1 MVRYFI
7 IIIEFSAFTLASQ
20 LCLAEKIPFE
30 RLVHGANLSRNQ
42 IKTAELRFLISQ
54 EFPESPEDIEKRIQ
68 DRIHENK
75 EILKRLKTEGEEE
88 VQRFLK
94 IIRRSSGARY
104 YFDGLNVAFQRFD
117 DDPIGAPEIY
127 QYKLTKID
135 RREIDDLYDEAEG
148 AIRYGG
154 HFQMNSYDGKI
165 QAYEYLEA
173 GVSESVSF
181 SMRDKYAGFSYYY
194 FFGRPQYRILPN
206 AKFVGRATVGT
217 ADCYILEYRVKE
229 KKVPSD
235 LLIKVWIN
243 PQKQF
248 CIRKEIIEQ
257 TFAGNEN
264 IATWEMLYDDFRRY
278 GEIWFP
284 HTIRKKHEKNG
295 KIVYIDDIIVKDA
308 QFNPNFPANFFQVD
322 PQVYIDRGSRITPGS
337 EIRTSNFERSP
348 AHKLPE
354 EMTESQA
361 APDLLLLTCGPNSL
375 LRVCELLR
383 VKAEFDE
390 LSQLS
395 RFDPTQGT
403 TLLGLRDAAKYKGL
417 NPKGIKT
424 NLRSL
429 KKNKLPMPA
438 IAYVKGNHFLVF
450 EEVVS
455 DGVRISDSA
464 NKYDHHL
471 TFKELSEIWSGELL
485 IFDYQP
491 EQIKQEPIPLALVE
505 AGFYDFGEALGGDE
519 VRHTFKLKNI
529 GQKPLKITKVDE
541 SCACTATL
549 ISKDE
554 IPPGAFGIIEAVLK
568 VPSENR
574 QVEESI
580 NVYTNDPTQNRV
592 TLIFKGTAYVPI
604 TTFPPRLL
612 IGSVQSKTGVTKSL
626 TIHRKSNTQIL
637 GVRTDSSHLR
647 TTIVSAKADPIMRIE
662 VALLESAPV
671 GQFVQNILVDYRYE
685 GKKTTHKVM
694 IFGEIL
700 GAFAVSPNQFF
711 FGLVKDK
718 QAVSKTVAISSV
730 DKHSFK
736 IVSVESNLAYVT
748 TKISPRSDGIGFQL
762 TATVQSEAPAG
773 PLSSEILV
781 KTDSTVQPMI
791 QIPFSG
797 IISN

>member
-1 MVRYFI
+1 MVRYFF

-54 EFPESPEDIEKRIQ
+54 EFPESQEDVEKRIEDSIQ
-68 DRIHENK
+68 ENK
-75 EILKRLKTEGEEE
+75 ENLRQLRTVGEEE

-94 IIRRSSGARY
+94 FIRRSSGARY
-104 YFDGLNVAFQRFD
+104 YVDELNVAFQRFD
-117 DDPIGAPEIY
+117 VDPIGLPEIY

-135 RREIDDLYDEAEG
+135 RREIDDLYDEAED

-154 HFQMNSYDGKI
+154 HFEMNSYDGKI
-165 QAYEYLEA
+165 QAYEYLDA

-181 SMRDKYAGFSYYY
+181 SMRDKHAGFSYYY

-206 AKFVGRATVGT
+206 ATFVGRADIGT
-217 ADCYILEYRVKE
+217 ADCYMLEYRVKE
-229 KKVPSD
+229 KKGFSD
-235 LLIKVWIN
+235 LAIKVWID

-257 TFAGNEN
+257 TFVGNEN
-264 IATWEMLYDDFRRY
+264 IAIWEMLYDDFRKY

-284 HTIRKKHEKNG
+284 NTIRKKHEKNG
-295 KIVYIDDIIVKDA
+295 KIVYINDIIVKDA
-308 QFNPNFPANFFQVD
+308 QFNLNFPANFFQVD
-322 PQVYIDRGSRITPGS
+322 PQVYIDRGSRIMPGS
-337 EIRTSNFERSP
+337 EIRTSNFERFP
-348 AHKLPE
+348 AHKLSE
-354 EMTESQA
+354 EMTETQA
-361 APDLLLLTCGPNSL
+361 ASNLLLLTCGPNSL

-424 NLRSL
+424 NLKSL

-455 DGVRISDSA
+455 DGVLISDSA

-471 TFKELSEIWSGELL
+471 PFKELSEIWSGELL
-485 IFDYQP
+485 IFDYQQ
-491 EQIKQEPIPLALVE
+491 EEIKQEPIPLAMAE

-519 VRHTFKLKNI
+519 IRHTFKLKNI
-529 GQKPLKITKVDE
+529 GKKPLKITEIDE

-549 ISKDE
+549 ISNDE
-554 IPPGAFGIIEAVLK
+554 IPPGASGIIETVLK
-568 VPSENR
+568 IPSENR

-580 NVYTNDPTQNRV
+580 NVYTNDPTQSKIRF
-592 TLIFKGTAYVPI
+592 LLKGTAFVPI
-604 TTFPPRLL
+604 TTFPPRVL
-612 IGSVQSKTGVTKSL
+612 IGSIHSKSLVTKSL
-626 TIHRKSNTQIL
+626 TIHRKGNTQIL
-637 GVRTDSSHLR
+637 RVRTDSNHLLAS
-647 TTIVSAKADPIMRIE
+647 VDSAKDDPIIRVKIT
-662 VALLESAPV
+662 LLESTPV
-671 GQFVQNILVDYRYE
+671 GQFVQNLLVDYQYE
-685 GKKTTHKVM
+685 GKRTTHKVM
-694 IFGEIL
+694 VFGEIL
-700 GAFAVSPNQFF
+700 GAFTVSPNQFF
-711 FGLVKDK
+711 FGLVKEK
-718 QAVSKTVAISSV
+718 QSVSKTVAISSV
-730 DKHSFK
+730 DKRPFK
-736 IVSVESNLAYVT
+736 IVSVESKLAYVT
-748 TKISPRSDGIGFQL
+748 TTITPRSDGIGYQL
-762 TATVQSEAPAG
+762 TTTVQSEAPAG
-773 PLSSEILV
+773 PLSNEILV
-781 KTDSTVQPMI
+781 NTDNAVQPTI